1 MRNYKLAG
9 VDFAIAGLMSE
20 AKDEL
25 RLLGGWSHNSRMPE
39 FYARRFLSERANFSN
54 VTRIAADS
62 SEDEF
67 FIDTSSVWG
76 GYQMNKIPAIES
88 EDKHVFFFT

>member
-1 MRNYKLAG
+1 MRSCQLAG

-39 FYARRFLSERANFSN
+39 LYARRFLSERANFSN
-54 VTRIAADS
+54 LTRIAADA
-62 SEDEF
+62 SEDDF
-67 FIDTSSVWG
+67 FHLYIKRLG
-76 GYQMNKIPAIES
+76 KRPS
-88 EDKHVFFFT
+88 E